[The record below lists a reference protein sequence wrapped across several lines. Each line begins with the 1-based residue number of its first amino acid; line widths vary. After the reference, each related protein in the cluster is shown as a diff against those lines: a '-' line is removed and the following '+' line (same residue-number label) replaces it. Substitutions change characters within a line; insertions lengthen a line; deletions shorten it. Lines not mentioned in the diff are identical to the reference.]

1 LTGLANRFGV
11 TYTRYADDIT
21 FSSPH
26 NVYGQD
32 AFQQELKRLI
42 EDDQKLVINPK
53 KTRLQRAA
61 FRQETTGLIVNE
73 KVNVRRRYVKQ
84 LRMQLHFWERYGYDR
99 AEEIF
104 RRDYLTDKGH
114 LVKVVPDMIN
124 VLEGKLE
131 FLKMVRGVEDGTY
144 NGLLSR
150 FEKLFEKID
159 PLTKVLDVWEGDG
172 IDEAMIMYN
181 KQKPKSNG

>member
-1 LTGLANRFGV
+1 
-11 TYTRYADDIT
+11 
-21 FSSPH
+21 
-26 NVYGQD
+26 
-32 AFQQELKRLI
+32 
-42 EDDQKLVINPK
+42 
-53 KTRLQRAA
+53 
-61 FRQETTGLIVNE
+61 
-73 KVNVRRRYVKQ
+73 
-84 LRMQLHFWERYGYDR
+84 MQLYFWERYGYDR